1 MRLAARTRLGPTDL
15 VVVHVGDS
23 PESDAGGISRVI
35 KNHLS
40 REFRDVSASYL
51 TSYDPRRNSWIGRQ
65 TPTPAGLVRLLRFG
79 SMRTRPAVLHVHMS
93 ARLSLVRE
101 GAFAL
106 VGRLLGWKVCVTWH
120 ASSGLSERGRAG
132 RLALQVALAPA
143 HVVHVLSET
152 HASAVPIAGKRIV
165 VIPND
170 VPIPTVIP
178 SMEARG
184 ATVVFAGEF
193 GHRKGADLL
202 LSAWQRLDQQL
213 KDEWTLEVF
222 GRVAPAM
229 VTILEHFDDDSVRVH
244 GLTDGSVVGR
254 ALMSS
259 SIAVLPS
266 RAEGLPMFVLEAMAA
281 GCAVVAT
288 DVGAIRPLIGDAAGL
303 LVEAGNVPALASA
316 LNALM
321 TSPALRARFGE
332 AARARILN
340 DYAEQDMTTRW
351 RALYWELVS

>member
-1 MRLAARTRLGPTDL
+1 
-15 VVVHVGDS
+15 
-23 PESDAGGISRVI
+23 
-35 KNHLS
+35 
-40 REFRDVSASYL
+40 
-51 TSYDPRRNSWIGRQ
+51 
-65 TPTPAGLVRLLRFG
+65 
-79 SMRTRPAVLHVHMS
+79 
-93 ARLSLVRE
+93 
-101 GAFAL
+101 
-106 VGRLLGWKVCVTWH
+106 
-120 ASSGLSERGRAG
+120 
-132 RLALQVALAPA
+132 
-143 HVVHVLSET
+143 
-152 HASAVPIAGKRIV
+152 
-165 VIPND
+165 
-170 VPIPTVIP
+170 
-178 SMEARG
+178 MEARG

-202 LSAWQRLDQQL
+202 LSAWRRLDQQL

-229 VTILEHFDDDSVRVH
+229 VTILDHFDDDSVRVH

-303 LVEAGNVPALASA
+303 LVEPGNVPALASA
-316 LNALM
+316 LNTLM

-332 AARARILN
+332 AARARISS
-340 DYAEQDMTTRW
+340 DYAEQGMTLRW